1 MLLMNQNNKKKS
13 CHTKNKR
20 DWKKSF
26 WIRQNLSELK
36 KYYDYVDIKY
46 NGIRD
51 VRILFSLSIDE
62 DYYRP
67 IIANDAINSNYI
79 EYECKGYR
87 GKILPIKDYLYMI
100 IPYLVNII
108 NDHKTQGEWRIQ
120 LAVLIR
126 FIF

>member
-1 MLLMNQNNKKKS
+1 M
-13 CHTKNKR
+13 
-20 DWKKSF
+20 
-26 WIRQNLSELK
+26 
-36 KYYDYVDIKY
+36 IKY

-87 GKILPIKDYLYMI
+87 GKILPIKEYLYMI